1 MEVGRSAA
9 LERRLEAR
17 HYLSRASARK
27 ANLFPMIFLALFLSF
42 IIGSIPFGVL
52 LGKMRGVDVRSV
64 GSGNIGA
71 TNVWR
76 ALGPTFGVLSFALD
90 TMKGLAGP
98 LLGRALLAGNTWGI
112 AACGIAA
119 VLGHIFSPFLGFKGG
134 KGISTSL
141 GALFGLVPWVGV
153 FIFAFWGVALGISR
167 TISIASIAACV
178 ALPLVA
184 LAFHSPTAY
193 VCVATLMSVFALVKH
208 IPNMRRLAKGKEPK
222 IGHKKAEA
230 SP

>member
-1 MEVGRSAA
+1 
-9 LERRLEAR
+9 
-17 HYLSRASARK
+17 
-27 ANLFPMIFLALFLSF
+27 MIFLALFLSF
-42 IIGSIPFGVL
+42 LIGSIPFGVL

-90 TMKGLAGP
+90 MMKGWAGP
-98 LLGRALLAGNTWGI
+98 IVGGFLLAGQTWGI

-153 FIFAFWGVALGISR
+153 VIFAFWGVVLGTSR
-167 TISIASIAACV
+167 TISIASVAACV

-184 LAFHSPTAY
+184 LVFHSPTAY
-193 VCVATLMSVFALVKH
+193 VCVASLMSVFALVKH
-208 IPNMRRLAKGKEPK
+208 IPNMKRLAKGTEPK
-222 IGHKKAEA
+222 IGRKKAEA